1 MKNLRSL
8 AFVILTS
15 IAVGVGVITAHAAD
29 PTPVGSIGIRIA
41 QIQAADVENPF
52 ASAYIVHRLQPGI
65 AHTQRLEIYNT
76 STQEMKVN
84 LYPGLATFENRK
96 FLVGNG
102 RDGNNFTSWIK
113 LLPAT
118 LTLKPSEA
126 KSFNMTITPPADA
139 ASIQQFGVIWAE
151 VQGEPNAAGITSVSR
166 VGIRIYVPIGDAP
179 NISISEIATNSSTN
193 EIILKKSFISTYLIE
208 LIICLV
214 FLSVILSLLF
224 FLLLRRSNSD
234 RKYRKENE
242 KQLEA
247 QWKRERDRR
256 RKIWKSGGQSPRN
269 DPRNPPQSDPH
280 SDSHE
285 DDY

>member
-1 MKNLRSL
+1 VKHLRSL
-8 AFVILTS
+8 VFVTLTS
-15 IAVGVGVITAHAAD
+15 IALCAGTISAHAVD

-41 QIQAADVENPF
+41 QIHAADADNPF
-52 ASAYIVHRLQPGI
+52 APAYIVHRLQPGM
-65 AHTQRLEIYNT
+65 AHTQRLEIFNT
-76 STQEMKVN
+76 STQEMKVD
-84 LYPGLATFENRK
+84 LYPGLATFENKK
-96 FLVGNG
+96 FLIGNG

-113 LLPAT
+113 VLPAT
-118 LTLKPSEA
+118 LTIKPSEA

-166 VGIRIYVPIGDAP
+166 VGIRIYVPIGNAP
-179 NISISEIATNSSTN
+179 DISISEISAISSTN
-193 EIILKKSFISTYLIE
+193 EIILKKSFIATYLIQ
-208 LIICLV
+208 LIVSLV
-214 FLSVILSLLF
+214 FLLVILSF
-224 FLLLRRSNSD
+224 FFFFLLRRSNSD

-269 DPRNPPQSDPH
+269 DPRNDPH
-280 SDSHE
+280 E
-285 DDY
+285 DEY

>member
-8 AFVILTS
+8 IFLTLTS
-15 IAVGVGVITAHAAD
+15 IAVGAGAIGAHAVD
-29 PTPVGSIGIRIA
+29 PTPVGSVGLRIA
-41 QIQAADVENPF
+41 QIHAIDVDNPF

-76 STQEMKVN
+76 SSQEMKVDM
-84 LYPGLATFENRK
+84 YPGLATFENK
-96 FLVGNG
+96 EFLVGEG
-102 RDGNNFTSWIK
+102 RKGNIFTSWIK

-118 LTLKPSEA
+118 LTIKPNEA

-151 VQGEPNAAGITSVSR
+151 VQGAPNASGITSVSR

-179 NISISEIATNSSTN
+179 DISIAEISAISSTN
-193 EIILKKSFISTYLIE
+193 EIILKKSFIATYLIQ
-208 LIICLV
+208 LIVSLV
-214 FLSVILSLLF
+214 FFSVILSLLF

-256 RKIWKSGGQSPRN
+256 RKIWKSGGRTPRN
-269 DPRNPPQSDPH
+269 DPRNEPY
-280 SDSHE
+280 E
-285 DDY
+285 DEY

>member
-1 MKNLRSL
+1 L
-8 AFVILTS
+8 
-15 IAVGVGVITAHAAD
+15 
-29 PTPVGSIGIRIA
+29 PV
-41 QIQAADVENPF
+41 
-52 ASAYIVHRLQPGI
+52 
-65 AHTQRLEIYNT
+65 
-76 STQEMKVN
+76 
-84 LYPGLATFENRK
+84 
-96 FLVGNG
+96 
-102 RDGNNFTSWIK
+102 
-113 LLPAT
+113 T
-118 LTLKPSEA
+118 LTLKPNEA

-166 VGIRIYVPIGDAP
+166 VGIRIYVPIGNAP
-179 NISISEIATNSSTN
+179 DISISEISAISSTN
-193 EIILKKSFISTYLIE
+193 EIILKKSFIATYLIQ
-208 LIICLV
+208 LIVSLV

-269 DPRNPPQSDPH
+269 DSLE
-280 SDSHE
+280 DSHE
-285 DDY
+285 DEY

>member
-8 AFVILTS
+8 IFVTLTS
-15 IAVGVGVITAHAAD
+15 VAAGSGAIIAHAAE
-29 PTPVGSIGIRIA
+29 PTAVGSVGIRIA
-41 QIQAADVENPF
+41 QIHAVDADNPF
-52 ASAYIVHRLQPGI
+52 ASAYIVRRLQPGI

-76 STQEMKVN
+76 STQEMKVD
-84 LYPGLATFENRK
+84 LYPGLATFENK
-96 FLVGNG
+96 EFLVGNG

-113 LLPAT
+113 LLPTT
-118 LTLKPSEA
+118 LTLKPNEA
-126 KSFNMTITPPADA
+126 KSFKMTITPPSDA

-151 VQGEPNAAGITSVSR
+151 VQGEPSAAGITSVSR

-179 NISISEIATNSSTN
+179 DISIAEINAVSSTN
-193 EIILKKSFISTYLIE
+193 EIILKKSFISTYLIQ
-208 LIICLV
+208 LIVTLV

-247 QWKRERDRR
+247 QWKRERERR
-256 RKIWKSGGQSPRN
+256 RKIWKNKGISPQREPSPRYYDEYEEEN
-269 DPRNPPQSDPH
+269 
-280 SDSHE
+280 
-285 DDY
+285 